1 MEKHLL
7 KENLKLGKN
16 SKNLW
21 YLNQDLF
28 SQLSKTESLLQTG
41 KSKNRGLPLSPAPSR
56 RAVIILREAGC
67 QHSSSYLTRPEAEVP
82 F

>member
-28 SQLSKTESLLQTG
+28 SQLSKTESLLQSS
-41 KSKNRGLPLSPAPSR
+41 KSKNRGLPLSPAPRR
-56 RAVIILREAGC
+56 RAVFIPREAGY
-67 QHSSSYLTRPEAEVP
+67 QHSSSCPTGPEAEVP